1 MSIRK
6 VNVSLGFTLVELL
19 VVIAIIGVLVAL
31 LLPAVQQA
39 RESAR
44 RISCNNNLKQQGLAL
59 HIYHDS
65 LLSFPPGHMLTP
77 PPQLSD
83 RMTFVAFLW
92 PYIEQKALYD
102 QIPAPKYPD
111 FGGCGDAKQSA
122 LLGTVIGAFQCPSD
136 GPSLFGHSCRSR
148 NSYVSNAGIGLL
160 KKEATPSHTRG
171 IFYQNSGE
179 KMRDIRDGTTNTIGI
194 SETIKVEP
202 GKRGEWRG
210 AWSYGEGSHYQH
222 DNTPNSTVP
231 DEIRTS
237 WCDSALPQDPFAPC
251 IGTYAAHNSRAI
263 NMAARSR
270 HPGGVLTL
278 LMDGSV
284 RFVSSTVDLTTWQS
298 LGTPRGHEVIGEF

>member
-1 MSIRK
+1 MRIRK
-6 VNVSLGFTLVELL
+6 GNICLGFTLVELL
-19 VVIAIIGVLVAL
+19 VVIAIIGVLIAL

-44 RISCNNNLKQQGLAL
+44 RISCNNNLKQQGLAI
-59 HIYHDS
+59 HNYHDT
-65 LLSFPPGHMLTP
+65 LLSFPPGHILGSTM
-77 PPQLSD
+77 SD
-83 RMTFVAFLW
+83 RMTFVGFLW
-92 PYIEQKALYD
+92 PFLEQNALYE
-102 QIPAPKYPD
+102 QIPAPKFPD
-111 FGGCGDAKQSA
+111 WGGCGNATQSA
-122 LLGTVIGAFQCPSD
+122 LLGTVLSMFQCPSD

-160 KKEATPSHTRG
+160 KKELVPSHTRG
-171 IFYQNSGE
+171 VFYQNSNE
-179 KMRDIRDGTTNTIGI
+179 KMRDMLDGTTNTIGV

-202 GKRGEWRG
+202 GKRGDYRG
-210 AWSYGEGSHYQH
+210 AWSYPEGSHYQH

-237 WCDSALPQDPFAPC
+237 WCDSADALDPLAPC
-251 IGTYAAHNSRAI
+251 IGTYAAHDSRAI

-278 LMDGSV
+278 MMDGSV
-284 RFVSSTVDLTTWQS
+284 RFVSSTIDLTTWQS